1 MCDLCDLCC
10 VVAMVA
16 AQPRAPVLS
25 LAALQTWLKM
35 DPCNHKSTSKS
46 SAFIPFSVLPQGP
59 T

>member
-25 LAALQTWLKM
+25 LAALQTWL
-35 DPCNHKSTSKS
+35 C
-46 SAFIPFSVLPQGP
+46 AIYPFLETEDASL
-59 T
+59 